1 MARSLSAG
9 RITRLVSWRSSLR
22 AFDSSGLRL
31 GAEGFALLRTP
42 MIWVR
47 ALSMT
52 SVHPKDPTP
61 LQDKAGVVYKI
72 PCSSCPRVYIGQ
84 TGRTL
89 GQRVKE
95 HQRSVRDKKI
105 ATSALAEHLERTG
118 HTIDW
123 TSTEVLDNCTHT
135 SKRCLVESWMIQKEP
150 SSLNRELGTL
160 PTVYKTL
167 M

>member
-1 MARSLSAG
+1 MTMIYRPNN
-9 RITRLVSWRSSLR
+9 TLR
-22 AFDSSGLRL
+22 QML
-31 GAEGFALLRTP
+31 
-42 MIWVR
+42 
-47 ALSMT
+47 
-52 SVHPKDPTP
+52 VHPKDPTP

-105 ATSALAEHLERTG
+105 ATSALAEHSERTG

-123 TSTEVLDNCTHT
+123 TRTEVLDNCTHT